1 MRRARGFRTQAVAR
15 MWEELRYAPAATLA
29 RMAAD
34 AEAFAADIQLEQ
46 AYPEELVLARITRY
60 RPDVAQDSGVVVGQA
75 LLEDLVTFVERAT
88 ARAPLAR
95 DLRGGALTLN
105 EAASTLGVSRVTLGR
120 YRQRG
125 LMCHWADMPDGPQLV
140 VFAEVLR
147 DFAARHAAL
156 VQRAARTGR
165 LTPDERAA
173 LATQAQAMLAE
184 GGSTV
189 QQVAEALAPQTGRSA
204 RTIRRALER
213 GHGAGG
219 GPVRDGAAHP
229 RLTDDRARMVARA
242 WQQGF
247 APQVLAPR
255 LHVSV
260 AACGRAVERGRL
272 LCLRRAAAHA
282 RPLERPTFALPD
294 AAATLLAP
302 AAVRTSLPAGP
313 WTLPRPQLASARAS
327 GARKQGGGAAQHGS
341 AAGLG
346 SELALLAAQHYL
358 LWRVQRSV
366 GQRARPQPAVLD
378 SAERDL
384 RWAYRLRR
392 ALVERA
398 LPDALARVAQHL
410 GAPWASLPPELQWR
424 WAACAIR
431 EMGHALDFH
440 TLATVTLDEVHPT
453 RAAAL
458 AVERLLLRGDVLHVV
473 TSTPPHVHAA
483 TAAPWMAWLASG
495 DAWHHCLLALEPQ
508 HALLVRRRFG
518 LDGAP
523 PATVEELAALLPAAV
538 PMAQAR
544 LYAAL
549 GGVRI
554 VARARAQQRD

>member
-34 AEAFAADIQLEQ
+34 AEAFAADIQPEQ

-60 RPDVAQDSGVVVGQA
+60 RPDHAAESSVVVGQA
-75 LLEDLVTFVERAT
+75 LLEDLATFVERAT

-95 DLRGGALTLN
+95 GIRGGALTLP
-105 EAASTLGVSRVTLGR
+105 EAASQLGVSRVTLGR

-125 LMCHWADMPDGPQLV
+125 LMCHWAQMPEGPQVV
-140 VFAEVLR
+140 VFADVLR
-147 DFAARHAAL
+147 HFAARHAAL

-165 LTPDERAA
+165 LAPGERTA
-173 LATQAQAMLAE
+173 LATQAQALLAD
-184 GGSTV
+184 GTRTV
-189 QQVAEALAPQTGRSA
+189 QQVAEALAAQSGRSA

-213 GHGAGG
+213 GQ
-219 GPVRDGAAHP
+219 AHSDRVAP
-229 RLTDDRARMVARA
+229 RLRLTDARARMVARA
-242 WQQGF
+242 WQLGV

-255 LHVSV
+255 LHLSV
-260 AACGRAVERGRL
+260 AACTRAVERGRL
-272 LCLRRAAAHA
+272 LCLRSAAAHA
-282 RPLERPTFALPD
+282 RPLELPTFALPD

-302 AAVRTSLPAGP
+302 AAVRTNLPAGP
-313 WTLPRPQLASARAS
+313 WKLPRPQLASARAS
-327 GARKQGGGAAQHGS
+327 GARKQ
-341 AAGLG
+341 AAGAPPHSPAGLN
-346 SELALLAAQHYL
+346 SELSLLAAQHYL
-358 LWRVQRSV
+358 LWRAQRSLA
-366 GQRARPQPAVLD
+366 QRVRPQPAVLD

-410 GAPWASLPPELQWR
+410 GAPWASLPAELQWR

-440 TLATVTLDEVHPT
+440 ALASVTLDEVHPT

-458 AVERLLLRGDVLHVV
+458 AVERLLLRADVLHLV
-473 TSTPPHVHAA
+473 TCTPPHVHAA

-495 DAWHHCLLALEPQ
+495 DTWHACLPAVEPQ

-549 GGVRI
+549 GGVRV
-554 VARARAQQRD
+554 VARAGAQQRD

>member
-34 AEAFAADIQLEQ
+34 AEAFAADIQPEQ

-60 RPDVAQDSGVVVGQA
+60 RPDHAAESSVVVGQA
-75 LLEDLVTFVERAT
+75 LLEDLATFVERAT

-95 DLRGGALTLN
+95 GIRGGALTLQ
-105 EAASTLGVSRVTLGR
+105 EAASMLGVSRVTLGR

-125 LMCHWADMPDGPQLV
+125 LMCHWAEMPDGPQVV
-140 VFAEVLR
+140 VFADVLR
-147 DFAARHAAL
+147 GFAARHAAL

-165 LTPDERAA
+165 LAPRERTA
-173 LATQAQAMLAE
+173 LATQAQDMLAD
-184 GGSTV
+184 GTRTV
-189 QQVAEALAPQTGRSA
+189 QQVAEALAAQTGRSA
-204 RTIRRALER
+204 RTIRRALE
-213 GHGAGG
+213 GG
-219 GPVRDGAAHP
+219 QAAGAAVAP
-229 RLTDDRARMVARA
+229 RLRLTDARARMVARA
-242 WQQGF
+242 WQQGV

-255 LHVSV
+255 LHLSV
-260 AACGRAVERGRL
+260 AACTRAVERGRL
-272 LCLRRAAAHA
+272 LCLRSAAAHA
-282 RPLERPTFALPD
+282 RPLELPTFALPD

-302 AAVRTSLPAGP
+302 AAVRTNLPAGL
-313 WTLPRPQLASARAS
+313 WTLPRPQLASARTPS
-327 GARKQGGGAAQHGS
+327 GRKQAAGAAQHGS
-341 AAGLG
+341 GAGLG

-358 LWRVQRSV
+358 LWRVQRNLE
-366 GQRARPQPAVLD
+366 QRARPQPSVLD

-410 GAPWASLPPELQWR
+410 GAPWGSLPAELQWR

-440 TLATVTLDEVHPT
+440 ALASVTLDEVHPT

-458 AVERLLLRGDVLHVV
+458 AVERLLLRSDVLHLV
-473 TSTPPHVHAA
+473 TCTPPHVHAA
-483 TAAPWMAWLASG
+483 IAAPWMAWLASG
-495 DAWHHCLLALEPQ
+495 DAWHDCLPAMEPQ

-538 PMAQAR
+538 PIAQAR

-549 GGVRI
+549 GGVRV